1 MSCLGGACKCRHG
14 RQPSIRISKAGLTS
28 YEAGRC
34 EDKHVR
40 KPRNSELC
48 GVCGGSERNKC
59 KKKKDPCKKKK
70 NPCKTRQKKKKDPCK
85 KKRKDPCRKRKK
97 PSCKREPKRPRGCEK
112 DPNRDDLVER
122 DQLVAPRS
130 LILSSSEEGSSGAES
145 DKGNSEETK
154 KKDGANEVTIK
165 INMKEDF
172 LKKFLNRT

>member
-1 MSCLGGACKCRHG
+1 TVEELTALGVTKRKLDKLVGFVYNVDPKDVSRPVLTSLKRGSKIWSSGDVTCKCRHGRQNFNRNIVTKCVKRQEKCHFMSCLGGACKCRHG

-70 NPCKTRQKKKKDPCK
+70 NPCKT
-85 KKRKDPCRKRKK
+85 
-97 PSCKREPKRPRGCEK
+97 
-112 DPNRDDLVER
+112 
-122 DQLVAPRS
+122 
-130 LILSSSEEGSSGAES
+130 
-145 DKGNSEETK
+145 
-154 KKDGANEVTIK
+154 
-165 INMKEDF
+165 
-172 LKKFLNRT
+172 